1 MHRKGVFLAFI
12 ARWDRIRLSKG
23 CFAFVLR
30 WEVRSIMG
38 QKKILVVEDEED
50 LLDLID
56 YNLRQAGFR
65 VLRAADGQEGLRLAQ
80 REKPDLV
87 ILDLM
92 LPKMDGKEVCRR
104 IRQGEQTRLIPVVM
118 VTAKSE
124 EIDRIIGFEIGA
136 DDYVTKPFSMRELVL
151 RIEAVLRRAE
161 ERPEVPRVLR
171 FPGMVIDPERHRV
184 EVDGSP
190 VELTATEFRLL
201 HQLAANAGKV
211 LTREVLLDLV
221 WGYTYEG
228 YSRTVDTHVRRLRSK
243 LGSAGGLI
251 ETCRGVGYR
260 FREAP

>member
-1 MHRKGVFLAFI
+1 
-12 ARWDRIRLSKG
+12 
-23 CFAFVLR
+23 
-30 WEVRSIMG
+30 MG

-104 IRQGEQTRLIPVVM
+104 IRQGEQTRLVPVVM

-151 RIEAVLRRAE
+151 RIEAVLR
-161 ERPEVPRVLR
+161 
-171 FPGMVIDPERHRV
+171 
-184 EVDGSP
+184 
-190 VELTATEFRLL
+190 
-201 HQLAANAGKV
+201 
-211 LTREVLLDLV
+211 
-221 WGYTYEG
+221 
-228 YSRTVDTHVRRLRSK
+228 
-243 LGSAGGLI
+243 
-251 ETCRGVGYR
+251 
-260 FREAP
+260 